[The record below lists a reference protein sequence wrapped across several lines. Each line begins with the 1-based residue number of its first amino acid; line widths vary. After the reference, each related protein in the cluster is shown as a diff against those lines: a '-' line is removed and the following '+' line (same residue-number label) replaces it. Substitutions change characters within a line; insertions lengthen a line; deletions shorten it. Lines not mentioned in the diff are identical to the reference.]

1 MAHFA
6 LVEID
11 ASGTSIV
18 TRVDKVAN
26 AVLLDETG
34 GEVESLGSIHMQ
46 RLFGG
51 DWVQTYFCENEPPP
65 NHPRGKFAGVGD
77 IWDGTNFVAPME
89 EL

>member
-11 ASGTSIV
+11 SSGRSLV

-26 AVLLDETG
+26 AVLLDENG
-34 GEVESLGSIHMQ
+34 NELEALGSIHMQ

-51 DWVQTYFCENEPPP
+51 EWVQTFFCENEPPP
-65 NHPRGKFAGVGD
+65 NHPRGKFAGIGD
-77 IWDGTNFVAPME
+77 TWNGVDFIASEILP
-89 EL
+89 